1 MAYRIVVIEDD
12 PKTARLINTLL
23 SAEKFEVILAADGEE
38 GLNAVSEHRPDL
50 IITDILLPKKDGYII
65 CEIIRKSPDLKH
77 IPIILLSAIYV
88 SEADKKRGLEIGADR
103 FLVKPNAFISKPFR
117 ANELMDSVKELLGEK
132 RREAKETDQD
142 TVLIVDDDLKLLRLL
157 EFRLNDDGYRTLL
170 AEDGYSALDTAHL
183 EQPDLVIMDY
193 QMPGMN
199 GIEVLERLKEEQPET
214 AVVLMT
220 AYGSEKLAVK
230 AMRQGADDYLV
241 KPLDYRELRFTIRDT
256 IEKCRLRAAQEKL
269 TEQLKKISV
278 DLLDRISKLEK
289 AYRELENTNK
299 QLVETRELM
308 AGSGAEID
316 AAGDYAKDAAR
327 NLTEMMSRIEI
338 MSTSPGIENSA
349 RQILEMVRK
358 SGLNLGENLKSL
370 GRAINRDVNP
380 FQGS

>member
-1 MAYRIVVIEDD
+1 MAFKIVVIEDD

-23 SAEKFEVILAADGEE
+23 TAEKYEVVLAADGEE

-50 IITDILLPKKDGYII
+50 IITDILLPKKDGYIV
-65 CEIIRKSPDLKH
+65 CEIIRKDQNLKH

-132 RREAKETDQD
+132 RREVEEVEQD

-170 AEDGYSALDTAHL
+170 AEDGYTALDTAHL

-199 GIEVLERLKEEQPET
+199 GIEIMERIKEEQPET

-230 AMRQGADDYLV
+230 ALRQGADDYLV
-241 KPLDYRELRFTIRDT
+241 KPLDYRELRTIIRDT
-256 IEKCRLRAAQEKL
+256 IEKCRLRAAREKL

-289 AYRELENTNK
+289 AYRELEHTNK
-299 QLVETRELM
+299 QLVETRELI
-308 AGSGAEID
+308 AGGGAEIGV
-316 AAGDYAKDAAR
+316 AGDQAKGVAR
-327 NLTEMMSRIEI
+327 ELTEMSSRIEI
-338 MSTSPGIENSA
+338 LLSSPELDESA
-349 RQILEMVRK
+349 KQVLDMLRR
-358 SGLNLGENLKSL
+358 SGLKMGEKLESL
-370 GRAINRDVNP
+370 GRALNRDIKP
-380 FQGS
+380 FQGG

>member
-1 MAYRIVVIEDD
+1 M
-12 PKTARLINTLL
+12 
-23 SAEKFEVILAADGEE
+23 
-38 GLNAVSEHRPDL
+38 NAVSEHRPDL

-117 ANELMDSVKELLGEK
+117 ANELMDPVKELLGEK